1 MSGRPSAAEAVVDG
15 YFAALAAAAERSG
28 APIGPDEVAELRAHV
43 AERLASTAG
52 TAQDAER
59 VLAELGDP
67 ARLARE
73 FAAAR
78 EDGGEG
84 PAGGGSLVG
93 RVLGMPYDLRNP
105 SSDRFAT
112 RMWDPSNPR
121 VLVPKALGVGW
132 TVNFGAVAVAL
143 HLVRPDDEDAPFASA
158 PPGVVAGTLA
168 APIAVV
174 VVLGALV
181 ATRWRTLPGTVPTH
195 WDAAGHANGYSSR
208 GAALVLVGLI
218 AVVPLLFAVGVHL
231 RRRSAVNRVVASALA
246 LGFGTVALAIA
257 VQTLVSAG
265 GGTRPWITWLGIV
278 GFVAL
283 PLALLVG
290 VSRLGRAA
298 EQRRDLSSS
307 KGQSW

>member
-1 MSGRPSAAEAVVDG
+1 MSGRPPAAQAVVDE
-15 YFAALAAAAERSG
+15 YFAALATAAARSG

-43 AERLASTAG
+43 AERLASTGG

-67 ARLARE
+67 DRLAHE

-78 EDGGEG
+78 EDDG

-93 RVLGMPYDLRNP
+93 RVLGMPYDLRNA
-105 SSDRFAT
+105 SSDRYAS
-112 RMWDPSNPR
+112 RMWDPSDPH

-158 PPGVVAGTLA
+158 PAGVVTGTLA
-168 APIAVV
+168 APLAVV

-181 ATRWRTLPGTVPTH
+181 ATRWRTLPATVPTH

-218 AVVPLLFAVGVHL
+218 AVVPLLFAIGVHL
-231 RRRSAVNRVVASALA
+231 RRRSAVNRVVASALS
-246 LGFGTVALAIA
+246 LGLGTVALAIA

-278 GFVAL
+278 GFVVL

-298 EQRRDLSSS
+298 EQRRDLTSS